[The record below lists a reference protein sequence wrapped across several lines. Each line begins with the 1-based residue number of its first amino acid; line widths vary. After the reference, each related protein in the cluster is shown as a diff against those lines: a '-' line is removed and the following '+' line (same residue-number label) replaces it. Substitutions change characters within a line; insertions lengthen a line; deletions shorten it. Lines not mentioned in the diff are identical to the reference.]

1 VSVIT
6 WQDAKAGST
15 QANEYSSEIFQCIAV
30 EPFGRRPLAVAG
42 DAFFAPD
49 SPAQTGADDRVP
61 PSTSDFPAR
70 SMSAFLMVTWKT
82 ASLMVFG
89 STCGAGHTFLS
100 QNDPVCLD
108 FIRAPKSL
116 TVLRAC
122 SGYVGKCASIR

>member
-1 VSVIT
+1 MAMST
-6 WQDAKAGST
+6 PDGPRSLSSDALLRGM
-15 QANEYSSEIFQCIAV
+15 
-30 EPFGRRPLAVAG
+30 
-42 DAFFAPD
+42 
-49 SPAQTGADDRVP
+49 ADDLRAAHPNVP

-108 FIRAPKSL
+108 FIRTPKSL

>member
-1 VSVIT
+1 MPKPVRLKPMNI
-6 WQDAKAGST
+6 
-15 QANEYSSEIFQCIAV
+15 
-30 EPFGRRPLAVAG
+30 RPKFFSASRWSLLGADLWLSLVML
-42 DAFFAPD
+42 FFAPD